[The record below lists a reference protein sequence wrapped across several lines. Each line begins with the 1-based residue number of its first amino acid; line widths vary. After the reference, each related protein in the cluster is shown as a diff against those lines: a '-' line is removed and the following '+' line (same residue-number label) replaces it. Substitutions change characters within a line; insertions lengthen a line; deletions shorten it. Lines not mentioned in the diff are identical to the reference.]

1 MERNREIELI
11 RYQINIIKEL
21 ITNNEQPF
29 YIVVVKYLFEEVQV
43 MALLNILSIF
53 KARLENKKIAEF
65 NKNDVLFKKFNINMN
80 SLYAAVEPSVIEFN
94 YYVCKIF
101 YQKIDIKILIN
112 SLKEQSIYYSVCSY
126 LLNQIDQKELM
137 SEYSV

>member
-1 MERNREIELI
+1 MIK
-11 RYQINIIKEL
+11 YQINIIKEL

-137 SEYSV
+137 SEYNV

>member
-1 MERNREIELI
+1 MIK
-11 RYQINIIKEL
+11 YQINIIKEL

>member
-1 MERNREIELI
+1 
-11 RYQINIIKEL
+11 
-21 ITNNEQPF
+21 
-29 YIVVVKYLFEEVQV
+29 
-43 MALLNILSIF
+43 
-53 KARLENKKIAEF
+53 
-65 NKNDVLFKKFNINMN
+65 MN

>member
-1 MERNREIELI
+1 MI